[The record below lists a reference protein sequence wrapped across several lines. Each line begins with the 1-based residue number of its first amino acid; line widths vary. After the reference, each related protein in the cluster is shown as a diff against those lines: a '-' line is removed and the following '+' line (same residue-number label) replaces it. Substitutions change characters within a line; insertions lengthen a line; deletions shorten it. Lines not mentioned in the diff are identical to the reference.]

1 MPLLRSINAYLIFA
15 LLTAASLSAQGGGIV
30 ISSGG
35 PATAGSTHCVS
46 IMATGHSSGPLHISV
61 ELNGVVVSHQATRG
75 KEGDPLSVCFFLP
88 AASAGGEL
96 TITVTGDGASNS
108 VSSPVADC

>member
-1 MPLLRSINAYLIFA
+1 MPLLRTVNFCLATA

-35 PATAGSTHCVS
+35 PAAAGSTHCVN
-46 IMATGHSSGPLHISV
+46 IMTTGHSSGHFHISV
-61 ELNGVVVSHQATRG
+61 ELNGVEVSHQATLGR
-75 KEGDPLSVCFFLP
+75 EGDPLRVCFFLP
-88 AASAGGEL
+88 SASAGGEL
-96 TITVTGDGASNS
+96 TITVTGDGASNC